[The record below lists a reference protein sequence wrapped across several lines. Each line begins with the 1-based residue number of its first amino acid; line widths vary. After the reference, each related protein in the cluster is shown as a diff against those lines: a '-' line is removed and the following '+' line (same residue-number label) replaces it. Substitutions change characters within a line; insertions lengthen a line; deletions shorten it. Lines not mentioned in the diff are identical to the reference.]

1 MTETDRA
8 ANRRDLLRESLSAID
23 RLQARLDASERARRE
38 PIAIVGL
45 GCRYPGAP
53 DPGAFWD
60 LLRDGRDAVAE
71 VPADRWDVDAFY
83 DPDPAT
89 PGKSTT
95 RRGGF
100 LDQVDQF
107 DAKFFGIAP
116 REAVTL
122 DPQQRLLLEV
132 AWETLEDAGIPPDRL
147 SGSSTGVYVGITTTD
162 YARYLDLGS
171 AGDSDVYAATGNAL
185 NAAAGRIAFV
195 LGLQGP
201 CMAIDTACSSSLVAV
216 HEACQALRAGE
227 CDLALAGGV
236 NVMLSP
242 VASILFSKWGM
253 LAIDGRCKAFD
264 AAADGFV
271 RGEGCGMVALRRL
284 SDAEANGDTI
294 LAVIR
299 GSAVNSDG
307 RSSGLTVPNG
317 PAQQKVVR
325 SALTMAEVAPSD
337 LDYVEAHGTGTPLGD
352 PIEVEA
358 LAAVMG
364 SSRPAG
370 RPLLLGTVK
379 ANIGH
384 TESASGLA
392 GLLKVVLSL
401 RAEAL
406 PKQLHFREPN
416 PRISWGVG
424 KLRVVSELTPWPR
437 SERPR
442 IAGVSSFGFSGTNA
456 HVIVSEAPV
465 VAARESAVERP
476 AHLLVLSA
484 RTPAALRRV
493 VTEVRDQLRRER
505 ESFADICFSLA
516 TGRARHA
523 ERLAMVAANG
533 EDAALE
539 LTRFLAGEESRVHT
553 ARAEPGRTTRQAW
566 LFTGQGS
573 QWSGMGR
580 ELYDTIPPFKAALD
594 QCAAIVDPQREHAL
608 LAVMF
613 GDASLPAGLLDDTRW
628 TQPALFALE
637 YALATT
643 FRAWGMQ
650 PTAVAGHSL
659 GEYVAACVAGVL
671 PLDAALTLVVTRS
684 ELMQALPA
692 GGAMVALDISEDAAT
707 QLPEVRSGALAIAAV
722 NGPERVVLSGPAETV
737 QTLATRREQSG
748 VRVNRLVVSHAFH
761 SALIEPALE
770 PFAKALRGLPFS
782 EPRVPVMTNLT
793 GQPARVGELGS
804 PEYWLQ
810 QLRGTVRFA
819 DAIRSLAAA
828 SCDAFVEIG
837 PHPVLVALG
846 RDILGGT
853 QRAWLPTL
861 RRHKPECAQL
871 LDTLAALF
879 IRGGDIDFRAFDA
892 PYARR
897 RVAVPHNGFDRERHW
912 IDAVEP
918 MPHAL
923 ALARSSG
930 GGHPLLG
937 PRIASPIPGA
947 QFSVILDRAT
957 PAFVADHVIFGTT
970 LLPGTALVEV
980 GLVAAKSIGIAV
992 PVMLES
998 LEIGAPLPL
1007 DVPMHMHVHVTPGSG
1022 AVQNT
1027 VRITSAPVDDDAGTE
1042 WKQHA
1047 TMLASHAAV
1056 APVEHVATASVAQAR
1071 CPQQMDVVDF
1081 YERLARGGLGFGP
1094 AFRGLQALAVGPSEA
1109 VGHVRLPDGFV
1120 THDESWVLHPALL
1133 DACFHVIGARLD
1145 AERGEGEPDAVF
1157 MPISIDRVTL
1167 LRDAPGEL
1175 HCVAALRA
1183 ADGPRAGLRVA
1194 DLRLEATDGSLIALI
1209 DGLRLRRVD
1218 SGALQRAISG
1228 GEMRQTA
1235 ASVRWRPVP
1244 AAHLPGALPSGRV
1257 LIIPDASGLA
1267 ASLEVTLT
1275 MLGAECAMLPTPAAL
1290 AQDDDSLTLA
1300 LHAAPV
1306 SWLVDCSNAD
1316 ADDTDWADDARA
1328 RYAHLLR
1335 VGQALLEHPSVG
1347 LATVTRGAA
1356 AVRTGEQPRLSVAPI
1371 VGLARTIAAERGA
1384 SPSLLLDLEHGESH
1398 APDTIVTA
1406 LTMTADTPELAWREG
1421 QWLAPRLETLE
1432 APTAVSTT
1440 RKTLA
1445 IRERGVLE
1453 QLTLEITPRVRPGAG
1468 ELEIEVHASGLNF
1481 RDVLNALG
1489 MYPGDA
1495 GALGSE
1501 CSGIVT
1507 AVGEGLTEFAVGDA
1521 VISFATASF
1530 ATHVIAPTG
1539 LTVRKPDSISFEQ
1552 AASLPNAYVTA
1563 AFALR
1568 VAGRLQP
1575 AQSVLVHAALGGV
1588 GLAAMRL
1595 ARAAGAQVIA
1605 TAGSPEKRARALEE
1619 GASHAFDSRS
1629 TSFADD
1635 VLRATGG
1642 RGVDLVVN
1650 SLAGDFID
1658 AGMRVVAPGGC
1669 FVELGK
1675 NAIWTPAE
1683 AAARMPAVRYVI
1695 VDVGEEIQRDMPF
1708 VRGIFAG
1715 LVDEVAS
1722 RAVLPLPIEPFAL
1735 EDAVAA
1741 FRHMAMARHMGKV
1754 VLTPT
1759 VPSARRAFTVRA
1771 DGTYLIT
1778 GGLGGLGLAVAE
1790 RLAAAGARTLVLLG
1804 RHAPGADASAVL
1816 ARIRATGARV
1826 ETCAADV
1833 SDGAAVQAVW
1843 RDVLTSLPP
1852 LRGIVHAAGT
1862 TADAGLATQDV
1873 ARYDLVAAAKISGT
1887 RNLHEAS
1894 TADTLDFFILF
1905 SSSSATF
1912 GSPGQAPYA
1921 AANAFLDSFAAWKRA
1936 RGEVAT
1942 SFAWGA
1948 WGEVGMA
1955 TAVPAAT
1962 RRRWAESGIGLLQ
1975 TDAALDAMARTAGGE
1990 DAVVQVIAMDRARIL
2005 SHAGAGLRSLLGE
2018 VALVPAEEG
2027 RASRSLVSDLQAA
2040 NADDRHALLR
2050 THIRT
2055 QVCAVLGLAPGSEPD
2070 DGQGLSELGMDSLMA
2085 TELRTRLQRSLAHP
2099 LPSTLAFE
2107 HPTIGALTAFLMGEL
2122 NLAGPLAVEA
2132 PAIDDLRDVSDDD
2145 IARLL
2150 DEELNQ
2156 AGF

>member
-1 MTETDRA
+1 MTDTDRA

-53 DPGAFWD
+53 SPEAFWE
-60 LLRDGRDAVAE
+60 LLHDGRDAVRE

-83 DPDPAT
+83 DPDPQA

-100 LDQVDQF
+100 LDRVDQF

-116 REAVTL
+116 REAATL

-162 YARYLDLGS
+162 YARHLDLGS
-171 AGDSDVYAATGNAL
+171 AGGSDVYAATGNAL

-325 SALTMAEVAPSD
+325 SALAMADVAPAD

-358 LAAVMG
+358 LAAVLG

-406 PKQLHFREPN
+406 PKQLHFSEPN
-416 PRISWGVG
+416 PRIAWGVG
-424 KLRVVSELTPWPR
+424 KLKVVSELTPWPR

-442 IAGVSSFGFSGTNA
+442 LAGVSSFGFSGTNA
-456 HVIVSEAPV
+456 HVIVSESPA
-465 VAARESAVERP
+465 VAAREAAVERP

-493 VTEVRDQLRRER
+493 AADVRDQLRRESV
-505 ESFADICFSLA
+505 SFADICFSLA

-523 ERLAMVAANG
+523 ERLALVAMNG

-539 LTRFLAGEESRVHT
+539 LTRFLDGEESRVHV
-553 ARAEPGRTTRQAW
+553 ARAEAGRMPRQAW

-580 ELYDTIPPFKAALD
+580 ELYDTMPPFKAALD
-594 QCAAIVDPQREHAL
+594 ECAAILDPHREHSL

-613 GDASLPAGLLDDTRW
+613 GDSSLPPGLLDDTRW

-643 FRAWGMQ
+643 LRAWGVQ

-671 PLDAALTLVVTRS
+671 PLDAALMLVATRS

-692 GGAMVALDISEDAAT
+692 GGAMVALDISEDAAG
-707 QLPEVRSGALAIAAV
+707 QMPEVRSGALSIAAV
-722 NGPERVVLSGPAETV
+722 NGPERVVLSGPADTV
-737 QTLATRREQSG
+737 QSVATRSEQAG
-748 VRVNRLVVSHAFH
+748 IRVNRLVVSHAFH

-770 PFAKALRGLPFS
+770 PFANALRGLPFS
-782 EPRVPVMTNLT
+782 EPRIPVMTNLT
-793 GQPARVGELGS
+793 GQPAREGELGS

-828 SCDAFVEIG
+828 SCDAFIEIG
-837 PHPVLVALG
+837 PHPVLVSLG
-846 RDILGGT
+846 RDMLGGT

-861 RRHKPECAQL
+861 RRNKPECLQV
-871 LDTLAALF
+871 LDTIAALF
-879 IRGGDIDFRAFDA
+879 VRGTDIDFRAFDA
-892 PYARR
+892 PYGRR
-897 RVAVPHNGFDRERHW
+897 RTPVPHNGFDRERHW

-918 MPHAL
+918 TRHSLPL
-923 ALARSSG
+923 TRSS

-937 PRIASPIPGA
+937 ARIASPIPGA
-947 QFSVILDRAT
+947 QFSALLDHAT

-970 LLPGTALVEV
+970 LLPGTAFVEL
-980 GLVAAKSIGIAV
+980 GLAAAKSIGVAT
-992 PVMLES
+992 PLMLES
-998 LEIGAPLPL
+998 LEIGAPLRIEGPTH
-1007 DVPMHMHVHVTPGSG
+1007 VHVHVTPGSG
-1022 AVQNT
+1022 AAQNA
-1027 VRITSAPVDDDAGTE
+1027 VRITSAPVDDAMDAE

-1047 TMLASHAAV
+1047 TMMASHV
-1056 APVEHVATASVAQAR
+1056 TTVPVERVATASAAHAR
-1071 CPQQMDVVDF
+1071 CTQQMDVVEF

-1094 AFRGLQALAVGPSEA
+1094 TFRGLQSLAVGPGEA
-1109 VGHVRLPDGFV
+1109 VGHVRLPDGTV
-1120 THDESWVLHPALL
+1120 TADASWVLHPALL

-1145 AERGEGEPDAVF
+1145 AERAEGEPDAVF
-1157 MPISIDRVTL
+1157 MPIGIDRVTL
-1167 LRDAPGEL
+1167 LRDATGEL
-1175 HCVAALRA
+1175 RCVASLRP
-1183 ADGPRAGLRVA
+1183 ADNPQAGLRLA
-1194 DLRLEATDGSLIALI
+1194 DLRLEAMDGSLVALI

-1218 SGALQRAISG
+1218 SDALQRAISG
-1228 GEMRQTA
+1228 GEMRQVV
-1235 ASVRWRPVP
+1235 ASVRWHPIAASHQLGAVP
-1244 AAHLPGALPSGRV
+1244 TGRI
-1257 LIIPDASGLA
+1257 LIVPDAHGLA

-1275 MLGAECAMLPTPAAL
+1275 MLGAECTMLPSPAAL
-1290 AQDDDSLTLA
+1290 AKDAGSLSAA
-1300 LHAAPV
+1300 LRAAPV
-1306 SWLVDCSNAD
+1306 SWLVDCSNVAPG
-1316 ADDTDWADDARA
+1316 APDWAEDARV

-1347 LATVTRGAA
+1347 LATITRGAV
-1356 AVRTGEQPRLSVAPI
+1356 AVRAAEQPELSVAPI
-1371 VGLARTIAAERGA
+1371 AGLARTIAAERDA
-1384 SPSLLLDLEHGESH
+1384 SPGLRLDLDSIESQ
-1398 APDTIVTA
+1398 AAEAIVTA
-1406 LTMTADTPELAWREG
+1406 LRMAADTPELAWRDA
-1421 QWLAPRLETLE
+1421 QWLVPRLENLETPAADATL
-1432 APTAVSTT
+1432 

-1453 QLTLEITPRVRPGAG
+1453 QLTLETAPRVQPDADQV
-1468 ELEIEVHASGLNF
+1468 EIEVHASGLNF

-1507 AVGEGLTEFAVGDA
+1507 AIGEGVNDFSVGDP
-1521 VISFATASF
+1521 VISFASASF

-1539 LTVRKPDSISFEQ
+1539 LTVHKPESISFAQ

-1568 VAGRLQP
+1568 VVGRI
-1575 AQSVLVHAALGGV
+1575 QSGQRVLVHAALGGV

-1595 ARAAGAQVIA
+1595 ARAAGAEVIA

-1629 TSFADD
+1629 ISFADD
-1635 VLRATGG
+1635 VLRVTGG

-1658 AGMRVVAPGGC
+1658 AGMRIVAPGGC

-1675 NAIWTPAE
+1675 NGIWTPAE
-1683 AAARMPAVRYVI
+1683 AAERMPAVRYVI

-1708 VRGIFAG
+1708 VRGVFSG
-1715 LVDEVAS
+1715 LVDEVA
-1722 RAVLPLPIEPFAL
+1722 AGALAPLPIEPFAL
-1735 EDAVAA
+1735 DDAVAA

-1754 VLTPT
+1754 VLTPA
-1759 VPSARRAFTVRA
+1759 VPRARRTLMVRA

-1790 RLAAAGARTLVLLG
+1790 WLAAAGARTLVLLG
-1804 RHAPGADASAVL
+1804 RRAPGVEADAVL
-1816 ARIRATGARV
+1816 SRIRATGARV
-1826 ETCAADV
+1826 ETCLVDV
-1833 SDGAAVQAVW
+1833 SDGDAVNTLW
-1843 RDVLTSLPP
+1843 RDVLTGLPP

-1862 TADAGLATQDV
+1862 TADASLATQDV
-1873 ARYDLVAAAKISGT
+1873 ARYDLVAAAKMHGT
-1887 RNLHEAS
+1887 WNLHEAS
-1894 TADTLDFFILF
+1894 AGDALDFFILF
-1905 SSSSATF
+1905 SSASATF

-1921 AANAFLDSFAAWKRA
+1921 AANAFLDGFAAWKRA

-1942 SFAWGA
+1942 SVGWGA

-1962 RRRWAESGIGLLQ
+1962 RRKWAENGIGLLE
-1975 TDAALDAMARTAGGE
+1975 TDAALNAMARTAGG
-1990 DAVVQVIAMDRARIL
+1990 DDPVVQVIAMDRARIL
-2005 SHAGAGLRSLLGE
+2005 SHAGAGLRSLLG
-2018 VALVPAEEG
+2018 VMAPASAEG
-2027 RASRSLVSDLQAA
+2027 DSAAPSLVANLRATNAA
-2040 NADDRHALLR
+2040 DRHSLLR
-2050 THIRT
+2050 AHIRT
-2055 QVCAVLGLAPGSEPD
+2055 QVGAVLGLAPGSEPD
-2070 DGQGLSELGMDSLMA
+2070 DMQGLSELGMDSLMA

-2107 HPTIGALTAFLMGEL
+2107 HPTIGALTTFLMGEL
-2122 NLAGPLAVEA
+2122 DLTGPVVVAASPVDE
-2132 PAIDDLRDVSDDD
+2132 LRGVSDDD

-2150 DEELNQ
+2150 DEELNR